1 MKQYPFFTNISVISS
16 ILFLAACA
24 PAVPGPI
31 PTTSAVAPGEIP
43 NFIPTVTSLPATAT
57 PALTESQDAAGALVV
72 AFVKDGNIHLW
83 EEVTQQSRTLIRAGD
98 VISVTMSDDG
108 QVIAFQ
114 RRALVEQPELMEYV
128 SLWAIDSNGQ
138 DPRELVSAES
148 LRQRLQPAASDSAS
162 FAQIS
167 WIPGTHRLV
176 YSGSKHYLPGQGFT
190 QSTDIYLVDADTGS
204 DIVLAPAVMPD
215 TAYLN
220 AWHFVISPDG
230 GQIALISGTA
240 LNFINADGSNWRQA
254 VLTYPQVGAGDAVL
268 LPNGVWTQN
277 SRAFIFTGPMPS
289 ESIHL
294 LNYTIWLV
302 PVDGSPAQ
310 SLGTLTDSH
319 SSSVTFS
326 PDGKQMAFLINQP
339 PNYRII
345 PLAVEV
351 GPLAL
356 PDSLEL
362 FYANLH
368 WSPGGAAFV
377 LRDRDLFQL
386 CPGATQASE
395 VCGEPIDLGKPDI
408 ISSIQWV
415 GRNRFLFTS
424 HEPAT
429 LSLGSLGGTVMP
441 IFNASDGDWFSWDAV
456 ILR

>member
-1 MKQYPFFTNISVISS
+1 MKQYLSFISVFVTSAL
-16 ILFLAACA
+16 LFLSACA
-24 PAVPGPI
+24 PVVPGPI
-31 PTTSAVAPGEIP
+31 PTTPAVAPGVIP
-43 NFIPTVTSLPATAT
+43 NFIPTVTAPPATAT
-57 PALTESQDAAGALVV
+57 PALTESQDVAGFISI
-72 AFVKDGNIHLW
+72 AFVKDGDIHLW
-83 EEVTQQSRTLIRAGD
+83 EESTQQSRTLIRADD
-98 VISVTMSDDG
+98 VINVTMSDDG

-114 RRALVEQPELMEYV
+114 RRAFVEQPELMEYV

-138 DPRELVSAES
+138 NPRELVSAES
-148 LRQRLQPAASDSAS
+148 LGQRLQPAPADSAS

-204 DIVLAPAVMPD
+204 DSVLAPAVMPD
-215 TAYLN
+215 SAFLN
-220 AWHFVISPDG
+220 AWRFVISPDG
-230 GQIALISGTA
+230 QQIALISGTA
-240 LNFINADGSNWRQA
+240 LSFLNADGSNWHEA
-254 VLTYPQVGAGDAVL
+254 VLTYPQVGAGDAIL
-268 LPNGVWTQN
+268 LPSGVWTQD
-277 SRAFIFTGPMPS
+277 SRTFLFTVPMPS
-289 ESIHL
+289 ESIHI
-294 LNYTIWLV
+294 LNYTVWRV
-302 PVDGSPAQ
+302 PVDGSPTQ

-326 PDGKQMAFLINQP
+326 PDGKHIAFLTNHP
-339 PNYRII
+339 PNYRIM

-356 PDSLEL
+356 PDGLEL

-377 LRDRDLFQL
+377 LTDRDLFQL

-395 VCGEPIDLGKPDI
+395 VCGEPIHLGKPDI

-415 GRNRFLFTS
+415 DSNRFLFTS

-429 LSLGSLGGTVMP
+429 LSLGSLDGTLMP
-441 IFNASDGDWFSWDAV
+441 IFNASEGDLFSWDAV
-456 ILR
+456 IPH